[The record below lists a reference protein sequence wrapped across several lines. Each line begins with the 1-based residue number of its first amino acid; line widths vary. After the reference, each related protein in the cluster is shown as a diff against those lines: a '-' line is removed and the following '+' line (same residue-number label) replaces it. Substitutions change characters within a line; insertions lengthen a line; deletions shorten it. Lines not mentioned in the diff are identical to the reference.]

1 MTKDEAMKLALEALE
16 WINRVNAM
24 DFEYQRK
31 ARESLNAIYEAL
43 AEQPVIKQDLTPE
56 RPAHQALEKM
66 AENAKELGLD
76 YEPAQQQEPV
86 GSVQCINGVTIGYL
100 DVMQPVG
107 TKLYTAPQPAQPRKP
122 LPFNK
127 EDMEGLDVNQRLGF
141 KLGWKSA
148 EAAHNIKEN
157 T

>member
-1 MTKDEAMKLALEALE
+1 MSKEAMKLALEALKMCRGLIRNNIE
-16 WINRVNAM
+16 NLVPIASPNPWFSQDV
-24 DFEYQRK
+24 DH
-31 ARESLNAIYEAL
+31 AITAIREAL
-43 AEQPVIKQDLTPE
+43 AEQPAQQRHISYACPQC
-56 RPAHQALEKM
+56 HWSLE
-66 AENAKELGLD
+66 EQ
-76 YEPAQQQEPV
+76 PAQQQEPV
-86 GSVQCINGVTIGYL
+86 GTVQCINGVTIGYL

-148 EAAHNIKEN
+148 EAAHNIKKN

>member
-1 MTKDEAMKLALEALE
+1 MKLKWQQAPVKTQWGDEMVVASVAIDKDHTVSLYCEREQTAKVEAMFAKPAQTDLEA
-16 WINRVNAM
+16 VAADQAM
-24 DFEYQRK
+24 T
-31 ARESLNAIYEAL
+31 IAL
-43 AEQPVIKQDLTPE
+43 LRAEQ
-56 RPAHQALEKM
+56 
-66 AENAKELGLD
+66 
-76 YEPAQQQEPV
+76 PAQQQEPV
-86 GSVQCINGVTIGYL
+86 GTVQCINGVTIGYL

-107 TKLYTAPQPAQPRKP
+107 TKLYTSLQPAQPRKP

-127 EDMEGLDVNQRLGF
+127 EDMKGLDVNQRLGF

>member
-1 MTKDEAMKLALEALE
+1 MSKEAMKLALE
-16 WINRVNAM
+16 WDKR
-24 DFEYQRK
+24 RK
-31 ARESLNAIYEAL
+31 YIMPYVVRDAIREAL
-43 AEQPVIKQDLTPE
+43 AEQ
-56 RPAHQALEKM
+56 
-66 AENAKELGLD
+66 
-76 YEPAQQQEPV
+76 PAQQQEPV
-86 GSVQCINGVTIGYL
+86 GTVQCINGVTIGYL

-107 TKLYTAPQPAQPRKP
+107 TKLYTSLQPAQPRKP